1 MNIAKRYAR
10 GLFALGGYERVDK
23 LLELGEVFAD
33 PAVAVIWANPAVSAS
48 KRKQLLATI
57 LATISPDDTY
67 LKRFCMLLQEQNR
80 MNYLPAI
87 AQTYQQLVKEQQ
99 GIIRVDVHSAKTLTE
114 DERQAIEEA
123 MQKKLNTQLEM
134 IFSVN
139 PALLG
144 GIIVRW
150 NHYMFDFSLKSEL
163 RSIVQYAGSNKR
175 EIAE

>member
-1 MNIAKRYAR
+1 MNVAKRYAR

-23 LLELGEVFAD
+23 LLELGEAFAD
-33 PAVAVIWANPAVSAS
+33 PAVAAIWANPAVSAS

-57 LATISPDDTY
+57 LATIAPDDTY

-80 MNYLPAI
+80 MNYLPEI
-87 AQTYQQLVKEQQ
+87 AQTYQQLVKEKQ
-99 GIIRVDVHSAKTLTE
+99 GIIRVEVQSAKALTD
-114 DERQAIEEA
+114 DERQAIEAA

-134 IFSVN
+134 IFYVN

-144 GIIVRW
+144 GIVVCW

-163 RSIVQYAGSNKR
+163 RAIVQYAGSNRR
-175 EIAE
+175 E